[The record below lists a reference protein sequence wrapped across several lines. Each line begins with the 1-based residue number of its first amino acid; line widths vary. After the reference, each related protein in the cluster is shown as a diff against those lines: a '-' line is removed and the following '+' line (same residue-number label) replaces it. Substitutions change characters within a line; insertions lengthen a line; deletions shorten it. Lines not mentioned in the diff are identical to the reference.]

1 MDITKHDL
9 TAKRNNLT
17 PAIEAE
23 QWYNRWAALSDLDHA
38 RANYAKSMLYAR
50 HHPPYLRSIDEAG
63 RLLEEAYEL
72 FEAMTEEDNPKLVFE
87 KVFNRNGYALV
98 QFRRGNVDSAVD
110 LVTRGIE
117 TLDGYSG
124 SEHLHR
130 AVLMYNRAQC
140 YAALRQWDIAIS
152 QYKELIQVDP
162 HPWS

>member
-1 MDITKHDL
+1 MGSRCSDA
-9 TAKRNNLT
+9 TAATTRCDRRHIPLIWTLPNTISQQSATNLT

-38 RANYAKSMLYAR
+38 RANYAKSMLCAR

-87 KVFNRNGYALV
+87 KVFDRNGYALV

-124 SEHLHR
+124 SETSSPCGSH
-130 AVLMYNRAQC
+130 V
-140 YAALRQWDIAIS
+140 
-152 QYKELIQVDP
+152 
-162 HPWS
+162 